1 MIVALPAANMPVV
14 GRPALLPAIRFR
26 AIPATLDN
34 GAAAVLAI
42 KALAVAEGAPAELAA
57 HLCAE
62 FSGKYERA
70 TASTQQKELRIG
82 FARRLRQAAIDT
94 QRQEL
99 IRIWQDDQISDDVLH
114 HIEEDLDYHESH
126 L

>member
-1 MIVALPAANMPVV
+1 MAQS
-14 GRPALLPAIRFR
+14 
-26 AIPATLDN
+26 
-34 GAAAVLAI
+34 
-42 KALAVAEGAPAELAA
+42 AA

-62 FSGKYERA
+62 FSGKHERA
-70 TASTQQKELRIG
+70 TASTQQEELRIG
-82 FARRLRQAAIDT
+82 FARRLRQASINA

-126 L
+126 LQATRARPLHDQAQAHFCQSRAGAGDAPIGDAAINAC